1 MRTIIY
7 QLIFG
12 LVIVNNTS
20 STLSAKNDSFIS
32 LSLFSSFLSKIY
44 FFLPYP
50 SALIRLFFLS
60 SSPAIASLTRWPGPR
75 DVLVPCHAACGTPLR
90 RSDSREL
97 RRSPALSSSYPY
109 LRVESHC
116 RHLPSNSYL
125 QSHHASLSN
134 SPTNPIMFFLAAVR
148 DWRRRRGRS
157 RTHIDRDVIRDEVG
171 DARTEEHTY
180 SGPHANDTGWVPQ
193 KRCSLEM
200 DKVKIKIGSF
210 RHDGSEGG

>member
-116 RHLPSNSYL
+116 RHLPPTVTC
-125 QSHHASLSN
+125 SHIMHLSQTL
-134 SPTNPIMFFLAAVR
+134 SPILLCFFFLQYGIGGGVAGGA
-148 DWRRRRGRS
+148 
-157 RTHIDRDVIRDEVG
+157 
-171 DARTEEHTY
+171 ART
-180 SGPHANDTGWVPQ
+180 
-193 KRCSLEM
+193 
-200 DKVKIKIGSF
+200 
-210 RHDGSEGG
+210 